1 MPKWREHN
9 IRFLLNEENKKVYLH
24 LCRRRIAAVCNLYL

>member
-1 MPKWREHN
+1 MANRREHN
-9 IRFLLNEENKKVYLH
+9 ILFLLNEENKKVYLH